1 MKKVLISIA
10 ALFGLWYA
18 KAQDKAINEK
28 SRTLSFEEANLVSS
42 YYNQNGNNSAVTG
55 GIGTEKLSDIS
66 NSIDVVL
73 VKYDKKGRKNKF
85 SLDVG
90 IDHYTSASSDM
101 IDLKANSSASHA
113 DTRVYPSIG

>member
-73 VKYDKKGRKNKF
+73 VKYDKKGRKKERMAVWHPVYRE
-85 SLDVG
+85 SDILDVAAAG
-90 IDHYTSASSDM
+90 LSRD
-101 IDLKANSSASHA
+101 
-113 DTRVYPSIG
+113 